1 MIKLNGIELE
11 LDIMDLETSEK
22 IDNELAKAL
31 EVSNKIKKGVGRTSA
46 IKMQC
51 NAVFECID
59 NIFGEG
65 THKKVFGNKVNLREC
80 LRVFAELISEINRLD
95 NEEGKAFTEMIGK
108 YSPNRAQRRN
118 KKKSKNNKNYN
129 KNRKN

>member
-1 MIKLNGIELE
+1 MVKLNGIELE

-22 IDNELAKAL
+22 IEREAEIVVEEAHKAKGL
-31 EVSNKIKKGVGRTSA
+31 KRSESIKKQCYA
-46 IKMQC
+46 IF
-51 NAVFECID
+51 NCID

-65 THKKVFGNKVNLREC
+65 THKKIFGNKVNLRDC
-80 LRVFAELISEINRLD
+80 LKVFAEFIDEFEKLK
-95 NEEGKAFTEMIGK
+95 NEEEKELKSLTSK

>member
-22 IDNELAKAL
+22 IEKEMDIVVEEASKAKGL
-31 EVSNKIKKGVGRTSA
+31 RRSESIKKQCYA
-46 IKMQC
+46 IF
-51 NAVFECID
+51 NCID

-80 LRVFAELISEINRLD
+80 LKVFAKFVEELDKLN
-95 NEEGKAFTEMIGK
+95 NEEEKELESLTSK